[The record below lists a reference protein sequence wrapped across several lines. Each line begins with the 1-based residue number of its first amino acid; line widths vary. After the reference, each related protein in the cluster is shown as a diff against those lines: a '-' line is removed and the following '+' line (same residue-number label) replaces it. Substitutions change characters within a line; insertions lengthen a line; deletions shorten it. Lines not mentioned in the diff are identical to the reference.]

1 MDTFDAINRRRSVK
15 AHDPIHRLTTTEE
28 TKLLEAA
35 IQSPTSFN
43 MQKWRF
49 VVVRDPELQRRI
61 RAAAADQAQVTDP
74 SPAVIPH
81 LWHPLLRIRQGT
93 LYVVRAGFCRGLL
106 VQGPRRLSLL
116 QRPPDGTDSCAS
128 RRPRHSPGARA
139 AGVPGVWWRHPT
151 HRVHHRSGAAPE
163 DPDTSRRTTR
173 TAARLSGPWPADRL
187 GRARAGPLSTGQSF
201 RRRPTSCP

>member
-128 RRPRHSPGARA
+128 RRPRHFPSAHAAVGDFGAKA
-139 AGVPGVWWRHPT
+139 AQRIPCR
-151 HRVHHRSGAAPE
+151 
-163 DPDTSRRTTR
+163 
-173 TAARLSGPWPADRL
+173 PAC
-187 GRARAGPLSTGQSF
+187 G
-201 RRRPTSCP
+201 RRRLADLLPLPRKHRHQVQPPHPRRPSSALVSTHIGIRAEPVHSLLYVL